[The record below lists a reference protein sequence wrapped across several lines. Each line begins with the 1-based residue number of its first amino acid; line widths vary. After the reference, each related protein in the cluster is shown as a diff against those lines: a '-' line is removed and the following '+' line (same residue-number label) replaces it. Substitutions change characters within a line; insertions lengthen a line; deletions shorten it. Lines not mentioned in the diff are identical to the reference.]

1 MSVVESLLPLVSFVF
16 VASITPGPNNLMLA
30 ASGIGFGLRRT
41 LPHIAGIAVGFAALL
56 VVCALGTGALIA
68 GIAGAGLVMQIAGS
82 AYLVYLAVRLGSSR
96 LGVAG
101 AGSDRPLSFAGAAA
115 FQFINPKAWMMAL
128 TCAGVFLPG
137 LGNEPAGIML
147 LALIGT
153 MVNLPCVSL
162 WAVAGSTIRM
172 RLADP
177 RWQRRCTIGVVAL
190 TLYAAVAVWL

>member
-1 MSVVESLLPLVSFVF
+1 MPGTSAGMSIVESLLPLVSFVF

-56 VVCALGTGALIA
+56 VVCALGAGALIT
-68 GIAGAGLVMQIAGS
+68 GIAGAGLALKLAGS
-82 AYLVYLAVRLGSSR
+82 AYLVYLAIRLGY
-96 LGVAG
+96 G
-101 AGSDRPLSFAGAAA
+101 P
-115 FQFINPKAWMMAL
+115 
-128 TCAGVFLPG
+128 T
-137 LGNEPAGIML
+137 GITL
-147 LALIGT
+147 LALIAT

-177 RWQRRCTIGVVAL
+177 RWQRRCTIVVVAL
-190 TLYAAVAVWL
+190 TLYAAIAVWP